1 MRTSDTQ
8 SHFAISQATESA
20 FASFSASAAQPATS
34 PRMRAERSARC
45 IGEPPLFVRRP
56 KGVKQ
61 AIQEVV
67 NPGIS
72 CETGVG
78 IKRTSENP
86 ARICHRSTAVIDAGS
101 TERRTNADVLVS
113 IATADGQVSS
123 WPSNLLLFP
132 TPDPR

>member
-1 MRTSDTQ
+1 
-8 SHFAISQATESA
+8 
-20 FASFSASAAQPATS
+20 ATS
-34 PRMRAERSARC
+34 PRMRAGRSARC

-56 KGVKQ
+56 MGMKQ

-72 CETGVG
+72 CEAGVG
-78 IKRTSENP
+78 VKRIRENP
-86 ARICHRSTAVIDAGS
+86 ARICHRSNAGFDGGF
-101 TERRTNADVLVS
+101 TERRTKADVLVS

-132 TPDPR
+132 TPDPRSNP